1 MAPKRIGTIK
11 IGAVFIYEG
20 RRYKVVEVDQRP
32 TCAWINRGK
41 VHIKTNDGGN
51 TLCFERNALVEII

>member
-1 MAPKRIGTIK
+1 MAPKPVGTIRQ
-11 IGAVFIYEG
+11 GAVFVFEG

-32 TCAWINRGK
+32 TCAWISRGK

-51 TLCFERNALVEII
+51 TLCFERNAIVEII